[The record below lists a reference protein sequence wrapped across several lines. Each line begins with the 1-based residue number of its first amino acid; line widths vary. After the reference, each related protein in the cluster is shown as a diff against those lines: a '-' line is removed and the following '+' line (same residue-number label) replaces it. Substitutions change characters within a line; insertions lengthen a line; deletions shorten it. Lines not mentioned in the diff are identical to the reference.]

1 MNILCSS
8 KSVQIQK
15 LLTTL
20 EDISD
25 KIKALTA
32 DIYRWKQDEDK
43 LTKDR
48 ITKRHES
55 GVRPRHNPRKTILLD
70 DTPSTSIPV
79 ERTSKRPRRAEV
91 VEIDLEDSES
101 PSSSE
106 DTPLKRAKRSQASE
120 IDLDSSNFKIVEGYV
135 MVYTSGV
142 CNEGDKSNAKA
153 GFGVWFDRGTMN
165 ISHPVIGRPSKIIA
179 DIQALVVALLTLKKH
194 KVKMAMLHTSLA
206 TTSMKSR
213 INYWKQ
219 NWKTLS
225 NRDDANKDLIAKL
238 EACLEE
244 FDDIQWIHVKESEA
258 DILAE
263 DGAAFYEEGKT
274 GSLCNISGMY
284 SWEDKI
290 NFMLRTEESK
300 LKKSKSKAASSVG
313 LSNFLC
319 KPVDKPSNISER
331 VSDETDSEDVNFQ
344 KDGDY
349 VVVYTDGACENNGR
363 ANAKAGIG
371 VWFGDSHPLNIS
383 EPVVGRPTNNTA
395 EIRACLAALEV
406 LHRYRIKKVSLHT
419 DSMFIINSMTLWI
432 HNWKANG
439 WKTSKGDAVKNK
451 TDFMKLDEIIKR
463 FDDLRWVHVKGHHG
477 VRGNE
482 EADKLARNGAARY
495 KP

>member
-1 MNILCSS
+1 
-8 KSVQIQK
+8 
-15 LLTTL
+15 
-20 EDISD
+20 
-25 KIKALTA
+25 
-32 DIYRWKQDEDK
+32 
-43 LTKDR
+43 
-48 ITKRHES
+48 
-55 GVRPRHNPRKTILLD
+55 
-70 DTPSTSIPV
+70 
-79 ERTSKRPRRAEV
+79 
-91 VEIDLEDSES
+91 
-101 PSSSE
+101 
-106 DTPLKRAKRSQASE
+106 
-120 IDLDSSNFKIVEGYV
+120 